1 MLDNENIDHRTR
13 LKDLP
18 SGELS
23 RLIRRETEKETPD
36 DTLVLA
42 ALHLLEEREPED
54 IPATPRE
61 AAALK
66 KFRSRVRRR
75 QHRSFLYPKTAAK
88 AASLLLAVGLLMGT
102 FLPRQAQ
109 ADRFWDKFTRWTG
122 DFFAI
127 FQSEEDEF
135 SLKTYSF
142 QTDNPGLQQVYDAVL
157 EMGIT
162 DPVVPMWIPEGYE
175 LVECTQDVTPVKK
188 YVHSRF
194 SNGEKDCT
202 LQINLFLQ
210 METSH
215 YFEDGE
221 RIDTLEK
228 NGAVFDI
235 FLNKETY
242 TITWTR
248 NNIECAFTIDCRE
261 ETLYDVIMSIYSW
274 RNTNE
279 AVY

>member
-54 IPATPRE
+54 IPVTPRE

-66 KFRSRVRRR
+66 RYSSRVRRR

-88 AASLLLAVGLLMGT
+88 AASLLLAAGLLLGT

-109 ADRFWDKFTRWTG
+109 ADRFWNKVTRWTG
-122 DFFAI
+122 DFFAY

-135 SLKTYSF
+135 SFKTYRF
-142 QTDNPGLQQVYDAVL
+142 QTDNPGLQQVYDAVV

-175 LVECTQDVTPVKK
+175 LVECIKK
-188 YVHSRF
+188 SGPLKQYVYSRF
-194 SNGEKDCT
+194 LDGENECT
-202 LQINLFLQ
+202 LKINLFLQ
-210 METSH
+210 PETSH

-228 NGAVFDI
+228 NGTAYDI
-235 FLNKETY
+235 FLNKGTY
-242 TITWTR
+242 TIAWTR
-248 NNIECAFTIDCRE
+248 NNIECAFTIDCPE
-261 ETLYDVIMSIYSW
+261 EILYDIIMSIYSW
-274 RNTNE
+274 RSTNE